1 MVIVLDTNVIVSGL
15 LSPSGPPAEIINH
28 WETDRFEVVT
38 SSPLLNELER
48 VLHYPRVQRYLKRS
62 PDEVAA
68 FVNRFSRVTT
78 VVEPQLTLEVI
89 KEDPDDNRVLESA
102 ADGRASYIVS
112 GDEHLLDLKKYNE
125 IVILKPAEFLTF
137 LDLGQGYPSPMP

>member
-38 SSPLLNELER
+38 SSPLLNELQR
-48 VLHYPRVQRYLKRS
+48 VLQHPRVQRYLKRS
-62 PDEVAA
+62 PDEIAA
-68 FVNRFSRVTT
+68 FVNRFSRVATI
-78 VVEPQLTLEVI
+78 VEPQLTLEVI
-89 KEDPDDNRVLESA
+89 KEDPDDNRVLACA
-102 ADGRASYIVS
+102 AAGGASYIVS
-112 GDEHLLDLKKYNE
+112 GNDHLLDLKKYKE
-125 IVILKPAEFLTF
+125 IVILKPAEFLTL

>member
-15 LSPSGPPAEIINH
+15 LSPRGPPAEIINH

-48 VLHYPRVQRYLKRS
+48 VLHYPRVQRYLKPS

-78 VVEPQLTLEVI
+78 VVEPQLTLEVV